1 MYIGVVS
8 GSYRTFENFCLPKYL
23 DNIDI
28 LDIVITFE
36 KRTLWNRKKS
46 QKNESITMHL
56 SYIIPDVSNRKI
68 YRVKFV
74 LSYSN

>member
-1 MYIGVVS
+1 M
-8 GSYRTFENFCLPKYL
+8 FENFRLPKYL

-36 KRTLWNRKKS
+36 KGTLWNRKKS
-46 QKNESITMHL
+46 QKNKSITMYL
-56 SYIIPDVSNRKI
+56 SYIILDVSNRKI

-74 LSYSN
+74 LSCSN